1 MFNEH
6 FMRGFDRFM
15 SAPPNFLNQT
25 YEDRIRKLFTDLVH
39 RRKPPLRTFISLSR
53 LSFLYGL
60 SYILLPISFP
70 LKLLGFRFVNID
82 LAQIGSIIYLD
93 LLLREDAL
101 TRQTPKYKM
110 IALASRHTD
119 CNRYVLD
126 LYDDKVTFIRNYL
139 LNLLLAPFFMSRIFS
154 DNSFRYDLSI
164 SKVTI
169 SHDIWKRYMEK
180 FGRHVIEFPPADIPK
195 AQELLGRHI
204 PAGTK
209 FVALHVRE
217 TGFYED
223 PDRTSRNADIKD
235 YKQAIKYMIG
245 KGYAVVRLGNEKM
258 SDISDMIA
266 ECGPLLFDY
275 AHSDI
280 RSEMMDCYLMSKCA
294 FFIGMAS
301 GPASLPVV
309 FGANS
314 CNINWWN
321 AYTGPNFIP
330 GDLTSF
336 KKLRYISDN
345 SLVPLDTLL
354 RPPFSLNP
362 TTKILAQIGVKYENN
377 TEQEILD
384 TVIEFIERPFG
395 EASEIQKIAQAKLL
409 PTNYAFGAVG
419 YFSHTIL
426 KDYFRPLERA

>member
-1 MFNEH
+1 MFTEN

-25 YEDRIRKLFTDLVH
+25 YEDRIRKLFNDLI
-39 RRKPPLRTFISLSR
+39 RLRKPPLRTFISLAR
-53 LSFLYGL
+53 LCFFYGL
-60 SYILLPISFP
+60 SYLLLPLSLP
-70 LKLLGFRFVNID
+70 LKWTGFRFVNID

-126 LYDDKVTFIRNYL
+126 LYKDKVTFIRSYF
-139 LNLLLAPFFMSRIFS
+139 LNFLLAPFFMSRIFT

-164 SKVTI
+164 SRVTI
-169 SHDIWKRYMEK
+169 SHDIWKRYLDT
-180 FGRHVIEFPPADIPK
+180 FGRHIIEFPPADMPK
-195 AQELLGRHI
+195 AQFLLNKYV
-204 PAGTK
+204 PTGTP

-223 PDRTSRNADIKD
+223 PDRTSRNADIRD
-235 YKQAIKYMIG
+235 YKRAIQYMIA
-245 KGYAVVRLGNEKM
+245 KGYAVIRLGNEKM
-258 SDISDMIA
+258 SDIGDMIA
-266 ECGPLLFDY
+266 ECGPMLFDY

-280 RSEMMDCYLMSKCA
+280 RSEMMDCYLMSNCA

-321 AYTGPNFIP
+321 AYTGPNFIK

-336 KKLRYISDN
+336 KKLRYKSDD

-362 TTKILAQIGVKYENN
+362 TTKILEQIGVKYENN
-377 TEQEILD
+377 SEQEILD
-384 TVIEFIERPFG
+384 TVIEFIERPHG
-395 EASEIQKIAQAKLL
+395 EASEIQKIAQKSLL
-409 PTNYAFGAVG
+409 PTNYAYGAVG

-426 KDYFRPLERA
+426 KEYFQAA